1 MSLPTI
7 PPAEAKRLLDMGA
20 VLVDIREADEHARE
34 KIPGARHLPLS
45 RLDETDFALPP
56 GKPVL
61 FHCRSGART
70 LANAGVLPPRPG
82 PATPTSSR
90 GGWMP
95 GRKQAYR
102 S

>member
-1 MSLPTI
+1 MQ
-7 PPAEAKRLLDMGA
+7 GA

-45 RLDETDFALPP
+45 KLDETDLALPQ

-70 LANAGVLPPRPG
+70 LANAGRLAAKAGG

-90 GGWMP
+90 AGWMP
-95 GRKQAYR
+95 GKRRGCR